1 MICLTSRLFLLLWLV
16 VHQTGA
22 VAASLCH
29 GHSIL
34 VTQLV
39 GLLHELL
46 HLLHDHLV
54 LLLILLLV
62 GHLWLL
68 LRLLVA
74 RRIVRH
80 LLLLGLLWC
89 LVPRIG
95 NFVTTGGLSS
105 ALLSLACSLFQFFLK
120 FVK

>member
-1 MICLTSRLFLLLWLV
+1 MFLF
-16 VHQTGA
+16 VHQSGTETA
-22 VAASLCH
+22 LLSNLH
-29 GHSIL
+29 TIL
-34 VTQLV
+34 VAKLV

-46 HLLHDHLV
+46 HLLHDHLI

-62 GHLWLL
+62 GL

-74 RRIVRH
+74 GRIVGR
-80 LLLLGLLWC
+80 LLLLGLLRS

-95 NFVTTGGLSS
+95 YFAAANRTAATLLLGLSS
-105 ALLSLACSLFQFFLK
+105 GLLQFFLK